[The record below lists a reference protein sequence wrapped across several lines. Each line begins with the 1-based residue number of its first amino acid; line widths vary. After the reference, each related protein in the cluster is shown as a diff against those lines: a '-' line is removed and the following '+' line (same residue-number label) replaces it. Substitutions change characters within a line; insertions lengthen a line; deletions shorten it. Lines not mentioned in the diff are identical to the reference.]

1 MEITLQAQLE
11 SLLFW
16 KGEPT
21 SLAELAKLTGA
32 STEECV
38 EALRALQAILHDA
51 QRGIV
56 LVSNNTEYELVTAP
70 AMSQK
75 IAELTKEELTKD
87 LSKAAL
93 ETLSIVLYR
102 GPIRRSELD
111 YIRGVNSQS
120 ILRILSIRGLIT
132 RTSDPKDERAFTYEP
147 SLELLKMLGIESKES
162 LPDFGDVTNDIEGF
176 IASQNREI
184 AKDTLP
190 TTESEIDAQHN
201 EIPHD
206 N

>member
-1 MEITLQAQLE
+1 MEITLEAKLE

-21 SLAELAKLTGA
+21 SLVELAKLTNT
-32 STEECV
+32 SIETCRD
-38 EALRALQAILHDA
+38 ALDQLQKNLQNT
-51 QRGIV
+51 QRGIT
-56 LVSNNTEYELVTAP
+56 LVSNSLEYELVTAP
-70 AMSQK
+70 EMSQQ

-132 RTSDPKDERAFTYEP
+132 RTSDPKDERAFSYEP
-147 SLELLKMLGIESKES
+147 SIELLKLLGIEKKEA
-162 LPDFGDVTNDIEGF
+162 LPDFAQVTSDIESF
-176 IASQNREI
+176 ITTHHTE
-184 AKDTLP
+184 
-190 TTESEIDAQHN
+190 TESVSQDTQHTYAN
-201 EIPHD
+201 
-206 N
+206 